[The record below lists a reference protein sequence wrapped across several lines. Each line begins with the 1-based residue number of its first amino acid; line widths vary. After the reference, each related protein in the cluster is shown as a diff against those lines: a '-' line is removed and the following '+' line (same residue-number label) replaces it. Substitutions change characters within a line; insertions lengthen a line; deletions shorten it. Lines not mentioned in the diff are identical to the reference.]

1 MFLSD
6 PDAIAS
12 TLTQRDVLRLVIF
25 HAYLSQAAD
34 PIETAEHAIEL
45 SALILDAEELEAQPA
60 PADDVVGALADAAR
74 PDRFENAAPRAESAY
89 LRAEREAAKLRLN
102 DPKDDPRSDAVP
114 AFLLGEDGPT
124 LELDNLGG
132 APE

>member
-25 HAYLSQAAD
+25 HAYLSLAAD

-74 PDRFENAAPRAESAY
+74 PASRAGGT
-89 LRAEREAAKLRLN
+89 RWMN
-102 DPKDDPRSDAVP
+102 CPCP
-114 AFLLGEDGPT
+114 
-124 LELDNLGG
+124 LGG
-132 APE
+132 WRRGPAPMWRWPVRPCCRA